1 MVDFKITHLP
11 RYRHRTFAEGKAERM
26 ATKGEPE
33 RWSRV
38 GTNADLPRRIEMQT
52 YQGKPIRNSRPAKEG
67 DEGFEQGKD
76 DQVVVTLQ
84 DGTEKC
90 VPKKEVSTANE

>member
-1 MVDFKITHLP
+1 VEFIITRLP
-11 RYRHRTFAEGKAERM
+11 RYRHRTFAEGKAERV
-26 ATKGEPE
+26 ATKARLM

-67 DEGFEQGKD
+67 DEGFQKD
-76 DQVVVTLQ
+76 GGEDQVVVTLQ
-84 DGTEKC
+84 DGSEKC